1 MSLKEMKMTFIIEKA
16 LSLFLEKSISAITIR
31 DIANSIDVGEATIY
45 RYFDNKDNI
54 MNLCANMLE
63 KEVYDKYFI
72 SKSNQNGYEMISDFY
87 NNYLIIFKN
96 HPEYFKFINE
106 YDAYLLSKM
115 IKPSTEYEDLINKF
129 HLIFI
134 ERYNKGIEDK
144 SIKSIDDIETFYF
157 STSKALLEL
166 CKKEAVGFNIV
177 STDGFNS
184 SEKIIKRLIDISLK
198 ELKGDA
204 SK

>member
-1 MSLKEMKMTFIIEKA
+1 MGLKEMKMDLIIEKS

-31 DIANSIDVGEATIY
+31 DIANSIDIGEATIY

-54 MNLCANMLE
+54 MNLCAHLLE
-63 KEVYDKYFI
+63 KKVYDGYFNLKNN
-72 SKSNQNGYEMISDFY
+72 KSGYEMIEDFY
-87 NNYLIIFKN
+87 KNYLVIFKS

-115 IKPSTEYEDLINKF
+115 IKPSSEYEDLINKF
-129 HLIFI
+129 HSLFI
-134 ERYNKGIEDK
+134 EIFNIGLNDK
-144 SIKSIDDIETFYF
+144 SIKPIDDIDTFYF
-157 STSKALLEL
+157 ATSKALLEL
-166 CKKEAVGFNIV
+166 CKKECVGFNIV
-177 STDGFNS
+177 SDDGSN